1 MIKVS
6 LDGDDQTTVEIKKVD
21 EMNSMDDLLT
31 KCAKKFKVGDPAAYG
46 LKTLKQDILL

>member
-21 EMNSMDDLLT
+21 EMNSMDDLLA
-31 KCAKKFKVGDPAAYG
+31 KCAKKFKVVIQQPMGSRR
-46 LKTLKQDILL
+46 